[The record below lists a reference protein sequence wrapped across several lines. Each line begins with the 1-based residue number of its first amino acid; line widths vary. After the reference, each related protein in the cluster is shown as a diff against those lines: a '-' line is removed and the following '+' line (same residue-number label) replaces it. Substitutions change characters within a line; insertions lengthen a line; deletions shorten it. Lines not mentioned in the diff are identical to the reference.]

1 MPGTDRVVRANV
13 KAEGE
18 LPKQSRG
25 PSMHDV
31 AARAGVSH
39 QTVSRVLNDFPGIR
53 PATRQRVLDSIDE
66 LGYRRNL
73 AARTL
78 ATGKSQAIG
87 VLAPETPNF
96 GPLTTLYA
104 LQREAVRAGFHP
116 LITTTSHDPA
126 DVLEGLDFLL
136 GRSIDA
142 LVVVAQSPHVTDIVE
157 ALNLDIPVAYV
168 LTGHP
173 MVGRSV
179 AVDQSAGTRLAL
191 DHLFVLGHR
200 HIQHIA
206 GPAGFTEADMRR
218 STFHEFLAE
227 RDLTAYGDLE
237 GDWTAESGFQA
248 GLKIASDVTA
258 VFAANDQ
265 MAQGAM
271 HALRNRGLTVPLDVS
286 VVGFDDV
293 PDAAHTYP
301 PLTTVHQDFLGVG
314 EQAVAMLVAR
324 LDDPTAPAPPPLR
337 PWLVERSSATRPRS

>member
-1 MPGTDRVVRANV
+1 V
-13 KAEGE
+13 
-18 LPKQSRG
+18 PKQSRG

-53 PATRQRVLDSIDE
+53 PATRERVLEAIDE
-66 LGYRRNL
+66 MGYRRNL

-87 VLAPETPNF
+87 VLAPEIPNY
-96 GPLTTLYA
+96 GPMSTLYA
-104 LQREAVRAGFHP
+104 TQRAAVSAGFHP
-116 LITTTSHDPA
+116 LITTTSHKRE
-126 DVLEGLDFLL
+126 DVMEGLDFLL

-142 LVVVAQSPHVTDIVE
+142 LVVVAQSPHVTQIVE
-157 ALNLDIPVAYV
+157 EMNTGIPVAYV

-173 MVGRSV
+173 AVGKSV
-179 AVDQSAGTRLAL
+179 AVDQEAGTRLAME
-191 DHLFVLGHR
+191 HLFRLGHR
-200 HIQHIA
+200 EFQQIA

-218 STFHEFLAE
+218 ETFHAFLAE
-227 RDLTAYGDLE
+227 HDLRAHPDLE
-237 GDWTAESGFQA
+237 GDWTADSGFQA
-248 GLKIASDVTA
+248 GLRIATETTA
-258 VFAANDQ
+258 LFSANDQ

-271 HALRNRGLTVPLDVS
+271 HALRGRGLSVPLDVS
-286 VVGFDDV
+286 IVGFDDI

-324 LDDPTAPAPPPLR
+324 LEDPSTPAPPPLR
-337 PWLVERSSATRPRS
+337 PWLVERSSTTRPRG

>member
-1 MPGTDRVVRANV
+1 M
-13 KAEGE
+13 
-18 LPKQSRG
+18 PKQSRG

-53 PATRQRVLDSIDE
+53 PATRERVLEAIDA

-87 VLAPETPNF
+87 VLAPETPNY
-96 GPLTTLYA
+96 GPMSTLYST
-104 LQREAVRAGFHP
+104 QRAAVRAGFHP
-116 LITTTSHDPA
+116 LITTTSHDPK
-126 DVLEGLDFLL
+126 DVMEGLDFLL

-142 LVVVAQSPHVTDIVE
+142 LVVVAQSPHVTQIVE
-157 ALNLDIPVAYV
+157 DMNTGIPVAYV

-173 MVGRSV
+173 AVGKSV
-179 AVDQSAGTRLAL
+179 AVDQEAGTRLAME
-191 DHLFVLGHR
+191 HLFKLGHR
-200 HIQHIA
+200 DFQTIA

-218 STFHEFLAE
+218 DTFHQFLGE
-227 RDLTAYGDLE
+227 HGLTGHPDLE
-237 GDWTAESGFQA
+237 GDWTADSGFAA
-248 GLKIASDVTA
+248 GLKIASETTA
-258 VFAANDQ
+258 LFAANDQ

-271 HALRNRGLTVPLDVS
+271 HALRGRGLSVPLDVS
-286 VVGFDDV
+286 IVGFDDV
-293 PDAAHTYP
+293 PDAVHSYP

-324 LDDPTAPAPPPLR
+324 LEDPSAPAPPPLR
-337 PWLVERSSATRPRS
+337 PWLVERSSTTRPRG

>member
-1 MPGTDRVVRANV
+1 M
-13 KAEGE
+13 
-18 LPKQSRG
+18 PKQSRG

-53 PATRQRVLDSIDE
+53 PATRQRVLLAIDE

-87 VLAPETPNF
+87 VLAPETPNY
-96 GPLTTLYA
+96 GPMSTLYA
-104 LQREAVRAGFHP
+104 TERAASKAGFHP

-136 GRSIDA
+136 GRGIDA
-142 LVVVAQSPHVTDIVE
+142 LVVVAQSPHVTDVVE
-157 ALNLDIPVAYV
+157 SMNTGIPIAYV

-173 MVGRSV
+173 AVGKSV
-179 AVDQSAGTRLAL
+179 AVDQEAGTRLAL
-191 DHLFVLGHR
+191 EHLFALGHR
-200 HIQHIA
+200 HFQHIA

-218 STFHEFLAE
+218 STFHDFV
-227 RDLTAYGDLE
+227 TANGLQEYPDLE
-237 GDWTAESGFQA
+237 GDWTADSGFEA
-248 GLKIASDVTA
+248 GLKVASDVTA

-265 MAQGAM
+265 MAQGLT
-271 HALRNRGLTVPLDVS
+271 HALRGRGLSVPLDVS

-293 PDAAHTYP
+293 PESGHFSP
-301 PLTTVHQDFLGVG
+301 PLTTIHQDFHGAG

-324 LDDPTAPAPPPLR
+324 LTDPETPAPPPLR
-337 PWLVERSSATRPRS
+337 PWLVERSSTTRPRG